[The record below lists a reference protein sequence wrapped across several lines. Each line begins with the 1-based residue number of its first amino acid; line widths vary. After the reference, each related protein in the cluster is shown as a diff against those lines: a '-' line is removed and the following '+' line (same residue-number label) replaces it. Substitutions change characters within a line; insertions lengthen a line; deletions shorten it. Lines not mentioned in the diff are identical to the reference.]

1 MSKKKLVPT
10 DKYDIGYGKPP
21 EVTQFTKGQSGNP
34 LGRPKGAKNKFST
47 SRLEKI
53 ITDEVYRMIKV
64 NGENGPVHMPLVQG
78 VVRSIGVNAVKGD
91 HRSQKL
97 MLDMTR
103 SVKADDNT
111 DEDDLP
117 VINIHFVKPD

>member
-1 MSKKKLVPT
+1 MSKKELVPAC
-10 DKYDIGYGKPP
+10 KYDVGYGKPP
-21 EVTQFTKGQSGNP
+21 KGTQFTKGQSGNP
-34 LGRPKGAKNKFST
+34 LGRPKGAKNKISQ

-64 NGENGPVHMPLVQG
+64 NGEDGPVQMPLVQG
-78 VVRSIGVNAVKGD
+78 IVRSIGVNAVKGD

-103 SVKADDNT
+103 SVKVDEDT
-111 DEDDLP
+111 DEDGAKIIE
-117 VINIHFVKPD
+117 VHFVKPD